1 MEISPFSCNGFNFL
15 SVTKSTIVIFSDTI
29 LFVSVIYV
37 YFGLLEVIKVV
48 QFEIVLGSLYRW
60 KLNRSECIY
69 YYIYV
74 ITFADFNNDHP
85 CSGDVKC
92 KILGYGFK
100 S

>member
-15 SVTKSTIVIFSDTI
+15 SVTKSTIVIFSTI
-29 LFVSVIYV
+29 LFVFVIYV

-69 YYIYV
+69 YDIYV
-74 ITFADFNNDHP
+74 FTFADFNNDPP
-85 CSGDVKC
+85 CSRDVKC